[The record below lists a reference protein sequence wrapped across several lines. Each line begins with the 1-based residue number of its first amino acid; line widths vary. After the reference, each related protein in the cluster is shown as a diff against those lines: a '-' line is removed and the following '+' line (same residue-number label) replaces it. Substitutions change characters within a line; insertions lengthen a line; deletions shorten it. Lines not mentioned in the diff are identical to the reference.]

1 MSDEIENRF
10 SEVRY
15 IARRNFFN
23 FLGMTCRILSPA
35 GALLFYIRLKAFK
48 LKEDIT
54 IFSDETQTT
63 SLLNIKARS
72 IIDFS
77 AAYDVVDTESGEK
90 IGAFRRKGL
99 KSILKDEWEILDL
112 EDQVVGHMKEDS
124 ALMAILRRFLSNLI
138 PQNFTFDVGGNVV
151 GDLTGTWNPFVV
163 KYDVNLSM
171 DTQNLLDKRMALA
184 GTVLL
189 MAIEGKQG

>member
-1 MSDEIENRF
+1 MSEGAEDRF
-10 SEVRY
+10 GAVRY

-23 FLGMTCRILSPA
+23 FLGITCRILSPA
-35 GALLFYIRLKAFK
+35 GAMLFYIRLKAFK

-77 AAYDVVDTESGEK
+77 AAYDVVDTQSGEK
-90 IGAFRRKGL
+90 VGAFRRKGW
-99 KSILKDEWEILDL
+99 KSFLKDEWEILDL
-112 EDQVVGHMKEDS
+112 QDQVVGHMKEDS
-124 ALMAILRRFLSNLI
+124 AMMAILRRFLSNLI
-138 PQNFTFDVGGNVV
+138 PQNFTFEMGGNVV

-163 KYDVNLSM
+163 KYDVDLSK
-171 DTQNLLDKRMALA
+171 DSQSLLDKRMALA

-189 MAIEGKQG
+189 MAIEGKQN